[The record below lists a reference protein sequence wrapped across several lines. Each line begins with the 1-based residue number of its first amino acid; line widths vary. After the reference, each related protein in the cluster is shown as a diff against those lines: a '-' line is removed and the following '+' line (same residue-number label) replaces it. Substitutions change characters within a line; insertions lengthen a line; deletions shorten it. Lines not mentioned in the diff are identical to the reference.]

1 MYPWNFH
8 SLGMGIE
15 QARRKC
21 ANNIPANLKG
31 LMDRWRLMHSSGDRL
46 EILSVER
53 ERIKITIPAD
63 RIERMMR
70 ERHAREPR
78 AVLHQNIDIFLF
90 VDGKQL
96 GRSVEIAL
104 RVGRAHFNLAFVIQ
118 ITLRNTNGARGF
130 EDQIIYY

>member
-8 SLGMGIE
+8 SLGMSIE

-21 ANNIPANLKG
+21 ANNVAANLKG
-31 LMDRWRLMHSSGDRL
+31 LMNRWRLMHGSGDRL

-63 RIERMMR
+63 RIEGMMR
-70 ERHAREPR
+70 ERHPREPR

-90 VDGKQL
+90 VDGEQL
-96 GRSVEIAL
+96 GRRAEIAL
-104 RVGRAHFNLAFVIQ
+104 RVRRAHFNSAFV
-118 ITLRNTNGARGF
+118 
-130 EDQIIYY
+130 